1 MQVAQWQWLANA
13 GWIQG
18 APDAGAVPNAHVV
31 LAFGSTADLK
41 VSNCLELIRQAFP
54 NAHLFGCTTA
64 GEILGTGVR
73 YGSVAVTAFSLEHSQ
88 VLTAKV
94 SILGPERSLEAGTR
108 LAQLLPAAGLRHVF
122 VLSEGLL
129 VNGSDLVRGL
139 NAALP
144 RHVSVSGGFAGDC
157 GRFLETYVWCDG
169 QPEQSTAAALG
180 FYGDRLRIGL
190 GSSTGWD
197 PFGPERV
204 VTKSRGTVLYELDN
218 QPALALYK
226 RYLGEY
232 AKDLPASGLVFPLE
246 LTSDESQ
253 DRVMRAL
260 LATNEVEQ
268 SVTLAG
274 NIPEGTTARLMFASV
289 EHLIAG
295 AQVAGEDIAA
305 QLGEIAPQLSLLVS
319 CNGRRPVLGPRLEE
333 ETEAVGDALGGQAA
347 LTGFYSYGEIAPVSR
362 GGRAHLLNQTMTV
375 TSLAES

>member
-144 RHVSVSGGFAGDC
+144 GTC
-157 GRFLETYVWCDG
+157 LC
-169 QPEQSTAAALG
+169 PAALPVTVAG
-180 FYGDRLRIGL
+180 SWRRMSGVTANRSNRQLQHWDFTAIGCASAL
-190 GSSTGWD
+190 ARALAGIRSVPNGWS
-197 PFGPERV
+197 R
-204 VTKSRGTVLYELDN
+204 KSRGTVLYELDN

-232 AKDLPASGLVFPLE
+232 AKESPCQRAGL
-246 LTSDESQ
+246 SS
-253 DRVMRAL
+253 RA
-260 LATNEVEQ
+260 N
-268 SVTLAG
+268 
-274 NIPEGTTARLMFASV
+274 
-289 EHLIAG
+289 
-295 AQVAGEDIAA
+295 
-305 QLGEIAPQLSLLVS
+305 
-319 CNGRRPVLGPRLEE
+319 
-333 ETEAVGDALGGQAA
+333 
-347 LTGFYSYGEIAPVSR
+347 
-362 GGRAHLLNQTMTV
+362 
-375 TSLAES
+375 